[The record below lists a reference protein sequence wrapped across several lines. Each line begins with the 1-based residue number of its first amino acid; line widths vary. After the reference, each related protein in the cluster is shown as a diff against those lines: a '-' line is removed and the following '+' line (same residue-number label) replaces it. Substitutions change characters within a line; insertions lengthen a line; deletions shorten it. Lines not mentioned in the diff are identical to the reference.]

1 MALTDTSWQVYII
14 RCAGGSLYTGIT
26 TDVERRFRQHA
37 DRRGA
42 RYFRGRTP
50 EAVVYLEAG
59 HSRASASRREAA
71 IKRLPR
77 HAKLQLLTSA
87 HNQLTNENVS

>member
-1 MALTDTSWQVYII
+1 MGSTGTNWQVYII
-14 RCAGGSLYTGIT
+14 RCSCGSLYTGIT

-37 DRRGA
+37 SRRGA

-59 HSRASASRREAA
+59 HSRATASRREVA

-77 HAKLQLLTSA
+77 HAKLQLLASA
-87 HNQLTNENVS
+87 RNQLTGS